1 MSRINLSVSVDDD
14 HINRISEVV
23 QNLKKAG
30 MKVENL
36 LDQLGIVTG
45 WCESEK
51 VAKVSQVEGV
61 LDVESERTVQ
71 LAPPTSYIQ

>member
-1 MSRINLSVSVDDD
+1 MSRVNLSISVDDD
-14 HINRISEVV
+14 HMTKIAEVV

-51 VAKVSQVEGV
+51 VAKLSQVEGV
-61 LDVESERTVQ
+61 SDVESERAVQ
-71 LAPPTSYIQ
+71 LAPPTSHIQ